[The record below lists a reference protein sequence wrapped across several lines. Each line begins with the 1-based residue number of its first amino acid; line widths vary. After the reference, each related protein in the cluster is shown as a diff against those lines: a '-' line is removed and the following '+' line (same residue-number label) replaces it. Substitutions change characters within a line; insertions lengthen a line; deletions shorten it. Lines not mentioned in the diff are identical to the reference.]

1 MTLKLATAEDYP
13 HIIRMARAFHQASPY
28 ADLEFSE
35 EKCEQMFRLY
45 LTGDKR
51 ELIIILAVSESP
63 STSGSLAHSAFGMIV
78 GFANSIPFSNE
89 KIAAELAWWV
99 DEERRGTK
107 DSLLL
112 FKAYEDWAVRIGAK
126 VSQMAM
132 LDDVTNLSKFYIK
145 QGYAP
150 AERSYVKRI

>member
-1 MTLKLATAEDYP
+1 MSLKLATAEDYP

-45 LTGDKR
+45 LAGDKR

-63 STSGSLAHSAFGMIV
+63 FGMII

-89 KIAAELAWWV
+89 KVAAELAWWV
-99 DEERRGTK
+99 DEDKRGTK

-132 LDDVTNLSKFYIK
+132 LDEVTNLSKFYVK

>member
-51 ELIIILAVSESP
+51 ELVIILAVGESP
-63 STSGSLAHSAFGMIV
+63 FGMIV

>member
-1 MTLKLATAEDYP
+1 MLKLADAGDYP

-45 LTGDKR
+45 LAGDKR
-51 ELIIILAVSESP
+51 ELVIILAVPEAKEP
-63 STSGSLAHSAFGMIV
+63 SVQREGPFGMIV

-89 KIAAELAWWV
+89 KVAAELAWWV
-99 DEERRGTK
+99 DEDKRGTK

-132 LDDVTNLSKFYIK
+132 LDEVTNLSKFYVK

>member
-1 MTLKLATAEDYP
+1 MTLKLATSEDYP
-13 HIIRMARAFHQASPY
+13 HIIRMARAFHRASPY

-35 EKCEQMFRLY
+35 ERCEELFRRY
-45 LTGDKR
+45 LTSDKR
-51 ELIIILAVSESP
+51 DLVIILAVEETP
-63 STSGSLAHSAFGMIV
+63 FGMIV

-99 DEERRGTK
+99 DEDKRGTK
-107 DSLLL
+107 GSLLL

-126 VSQMAM
+126 ISQMAM
-132 LDDVTNLSKFYIK
+132 LDEVTNLTKFYTK
-145 QGYAP
+145 QGYTP